1 MPIGGTRLPI
11 LLIILWWLWKFN
23 ESKLLHKAGLVPSSS
38 RPDVFETT
46 VEDSVCN
53 NIAQLSYFMVKR

>member
-1 MPIGGTRLPI
+1 MVEVKKVATLGRITGSMY
-11 LLIILWWLWKFN
+11 LLLK
-23 ESKLLHKAGLVPSSS
+23 STLLHKAGLVPSSS